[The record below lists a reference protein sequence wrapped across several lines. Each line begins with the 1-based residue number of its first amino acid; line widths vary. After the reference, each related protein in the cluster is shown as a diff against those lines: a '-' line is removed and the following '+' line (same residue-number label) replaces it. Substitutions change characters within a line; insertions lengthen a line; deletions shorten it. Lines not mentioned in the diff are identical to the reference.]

1 MAPVDVAVK
10 YTANAGAQGIEEEAC
25 LRALFSNSSECWRE
39 KMFFSGVVYS
49 VNFLFSTFF
58 VCLRASWRELF
69 LVLGYSPC

>member
-25 LRALFSNSSECWRE
+25 LRTLFSNSFECWRE
-39 KMFFSGVVYS
+39 KMFFSGVVYA

-58 VCLRASWRELF
+58 VCLRAS
-69 LVLGYSPC
+69 